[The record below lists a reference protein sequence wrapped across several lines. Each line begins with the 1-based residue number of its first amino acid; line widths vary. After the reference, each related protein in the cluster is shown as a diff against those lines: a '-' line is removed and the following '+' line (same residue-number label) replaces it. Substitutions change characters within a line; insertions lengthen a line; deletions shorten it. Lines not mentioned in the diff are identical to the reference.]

1 MEEDPSG
8 AAHLVKPVHIVG
20 QQVDYL
26 ACGGLPHGWATQAK
40 GLKWERDLPTFT
52 SIDFFKQQAASQTLF
67 HNNSGKWEHAEY
79 LRVEND

>member
-8 AAHLVKPVHIVG
+8 AAYLVKLIHIVG

-40 GLKWERDLPTFT
+40 GLK
-52 SIDFFKQQAASQTLF
+52 
-67 HNNSGKWEHAEY
+67 
-79 LRVEND
+79 